1 MIALNKF
8 EVNKKQQRGSALKW
22 VTLGYVIFIFVGA
35 FLLSLPISSKTG
47 NWTNFLDALFT
58 STSAT
63 CVTGLVIYD
72 TYIHWTIFGQIVILL
87 LIQGG
92 GIGYMTIITLMT
104 RSLAL
109 RIAFKD
115 RKFLMESV
123 GAHDKKSFLLVVRNI
138 AIGSILFELLGA
150 AILSIRFIPQFGAGY
165 GIWLSLFHAISAFC
179 NAGFDL
185 MGITG
190 GEFVSFTAY
199 KSDLLVNIT
208 LMVLIFTG
216 GIGFIVWG
224 DVIKSKF
231 KFSEMRMHSKI
242 TLFGSV
248 ALIILSSFVFYI
260 YEMNN
265 LFKDISFGE
274 GYLQAFF
281 QAVTTRTAGFN
292 TMDMAEMSEGSSLLS
307 IFLMF
312 IGGSSGSTA
321 GGIKVTTFIVIILG
335 IISLTRSTGGTIIL
349 RNRQIPK
356 ETLHQALA
364 ILASYLL
371 AIFTA
376 SFIIL
381 MVEGFSMKEVLFET
395 VSAMGTV
402 GLTKGITPHLSFI
415 SKIVLILMMYVGRI
429 GVLIIVLSLA
439 KSQKEPSII
448 LPDENIMVG

>member
-1 MIALNKF
+1 MMTTIKQ
-8 EVNKKQQRGSALKW
+8 EMHKKRRSRSALKW
-22 VTLGYVIFIFVGA
+22 VLLGYVVFIFVGA
-35 FLLSLPISSKTG
+35 FLLSLPIASKDG
-47 NWTNFLDALFT
+47 SWTNFIDAIFT

-72 TYIHWTIFGQIVILL
+72 TYTHWTLFGQIVILL

-92 GIGYMTIITLMT
+92 GIGYMTLITIMT
-104 RSLAL
+104 RTLSL
-109 RIAFKD
+109 RIGFKD
-115 RKFLMESV
+115 RQFLMDSV
-123 GAHDKKSFLLVVRNI
+123 GASDKQSFLTIIRHVAL
-138 AIGSILFELLGA
+138 GSLIFELFGA
-150 AILSIRFIPQFGAGY
+150 AILSIRFIPQFGPGN

-190 GEFVSFTAY
+190 NQFVSFTAY
-199 KSDLLVNIT
+199 KGDVLVNLT

-224 DVIKSKF
+224 DVIQSKF

-242 TLFGSV
+242 TLLGSV
-248 ALIILSSFVFYI
+248 ALILSSSFLFYL
-260 YEMNN
+260 YEHAN
-265 LFKDISFGE
+265 LFKDLSFGE
-274 GYLQAFF
+274 GYLQALF

-292 TMDMAEMSEGSSLLS
+292 TMDMAQMSEGSTLLS

-321 GGIKVTTFIVIILG
+321 GGIKVTTFIVILLG
-335 IISLTRSTGGTIIL
+335 VISLTKSSGSNIKL
-349 RNRQIPK
+349 KDRQIPK

-371 AIFTA
+371 AIFVA
-376 SFIIL
+376 SFAIL
-381 MVEGFSMKEVLFET
+381 AFEDFTMKEVLFET

-402 GLTKGITPHLSFI
+402 GLTKGITPSLKFI
-415 SKIVLILMMYVGRI
+415 SKIVLIIMMYVGRI
-429 GVLIIVLSLA
+429 GILIIVLSLT
-439 KSQKEPSII
+439 KSQKEPTIL
-448 LPDENIMVG
+448 LPDESIMVG